1 MARIPKIK
9 ITKVA
14 QMKGHKDA
22 IYDFVLDKGNRTIF
36 STGAEGY
43 VVKWE
48 IDNPENGTL
57 VLKGG
62 EAFYSIWKQQN
73 VLKLGSRSG
82 KMYTVNL
89 ENNELVDTTQLHQG
103 GIFFVRDNISGGED
117 GVLLRAKTIAQGL
130 ERNFVKQDMVLASE
144 SLRCVTENDTQLFIG
159 ASDNAIYVLNKHTY
173 EIDTILRGHTN
184 SVFAV
189 ALLDTNTL
197 VSTGRDAII
206 QAWDLTINKPVH
218 AVPAHDYQAKSLSF
232 NGEILL
238 SSSMDKTIKLWNN
251 KLELLKVIDFERY
264 NGHTNCINKVEWI
277 DQNLFVSCS
286 DDRSLCLWNV
296 EIIR

>member
-1 MARIPKIK
+1 
-9 ITKVA
+9 
-14 QMKGHKDA
+14 MKGHKDA
-22 IYDFVLDKGNRTIF
+22 IYDFVLDKDNRAIF
-36 STGAEGY
+36 SVGAEGY

-57 VLKGG
+57 VLQGG
-62 EAFYSIWKQQN
+62 EAFYSIWKQDN

-82 KMYTVNL
+82 KIYSVNL
-89 ENNELVDTTQLHQG
+89 VNNELEDITQLHQG
-103 GIFFVRDNISGGED
+103 GIFFIRDKLSGGED
-117 GVLLRAKTIAQGL
+117 GVLLKSETIAQELG
-130 ERNFVKQDMVLASE
+130 RNFEVQDMALAPD
-144 SLRCVTENDTQLFIG
+144 SLRCITENDKHLFIG
-159 ASDNAIYVLNKHTY
+159 ASDNAIYVLDKETY
-173 EIDTILRGHTN
+173 EVDEILRGHTN

-189 ALLDTNTL
+189 AILDDNIL
-197 VSTGRDAII
+197 VSTGRDATI

-218 AVPAHDYQAKSLSF
+218 AVPAHEYQVKSLSF

-264 NGHTNCINKVEWI
+264 RGHTNCINKVEWI
-277 DQNLFVSCS
+277 DENRFVSCS